1 MLKPH
6 GSYDPQDPRSI
17 YKPWALA
24 LEGRD
29 GHLGGTA
36 FPYHALPEGLTPYY
50 LEFWEFGGLNFGGGS
65 AQLDL
70 ESEVFDWACG

>member
-17 YKPWALA
+17 HKPWALA

-36 FPYHALPEGLTPYY
+36 FPYQALPEGLTPYY